1 MKKNL
6 ADKKKITREELLKAI
21 NDLESKMVIEGFS
34 TVMKWKESLG
44 FGRDEEYDDG
54 KMSEWD
60 RYKIWDA

>member
-1 MKKNL
+1 MKETF
-6 ADKKKITREELLKAI
+6 TREELLRAI
-21 NDLESKMVIEGFS
+21 NELEGKIGIES
-34 TVMKWKESLG
+34 YSRVLDWKESLG